1 MPNTLEPHSVKL
13 TGGEGQFS
21 VEDVLTVRVKP
32 DERVI
37 GELSASATFNVKT
50 NVPVAVGVP
59 ETVPRAASRL
69 RPAGKDPATTL
80 HA

>member
-1 MPNTLEPHSVKL
+1 VD
-13 TGGEGQFS
+13 
-21 VEDVLTVRVKP
+21 DVVTVMAKP

-37 GELSASATFNVKT
+37 GAGLSASLTCNVNT

-59 ETVPRAASRL
+59 EIVPLAAPRL
-69 RPAGKDPATTL
+69 RPAGRDPATTL